1 MRQKGIFPLRLFC
14 IPAFGLQCRVNQVG
28 HSHEK
33 ALYLKQIVTVF
44 GGGLQRYL
52 LCPHLVDVS
61 VEPETKVAAQR
72 NERGLFPVA
81 VHPPCPLRHLSR
93 SGFHPFHQQCIHPAV
108 CLDGR
113 YAGNNAVASGVIVV
127 GAKFAVVQEQLL
139 GHVHL
144 YGDGFVPVLCL
155 CFLVGI
161 QHHMQDGVV
170 IGRIQMVAVMIPVR
184 GFQVDFHVACPKD
197 AIELDLGIEKVGTLM
212 CIVGTGVNDFN
223 HALVKRKQGL
233 EWQNP
238 VFPHIV

>member
-1 MRQKGIFPLRLFC
+1 MRQKGIFPLRLLC

-61 VEPETKVAAQR
+61 VETETKVAAQR
-72 NERGLFPVA
+72 NECGFFPVA
-81 VHPPCPLRHLSR
+81 VHSPCPLRHLAR
-93 SGFHPFHQQCIHPAV
+93 SGFHPFHQQRIHPAV

-127 GAKFAVVQEQLL
+127 GAKFAVVQEQFL

-161 QHHMQDGVV
+161 QYHMQDGVV
-170 IGRIQMVAVMIPVR
+170 VGRIQMVAVMIPV
-184 GFQVDFHVACPKD
+184 
-197 AIELDLGIEKVGTLM
+197 
-212 CIVGTGVNDFN
+212 
-223 HALVKRKQGL
+223 
-233 EWQNP
+233 
-238 VFPHIV
+238 